1 MKKFL
6 VFTICAFIFLTSCI
20 DKNSK
25 ISSSGYTIIGTILN
39 QNNGTVYL
47 SKFLDHNILNIDST
61 LIKNDTFYFKG
72 NVTYPEKHL
81 ISFNNSS
88 NKLLLILENSD
99 ITINIDYDDFNN
111 SKVKGSYLNNELFYI
126 KNQSEDIFK
135 NIEYLYPSIQKARLE
150 NDVTKLAALNKE
162 IKEIEEDNLK
172 LILNYCENNP
182 SSYLSPILLN
192 DLLNN
197 YQTIDTTRAI
207 TIYNAFPSDIKNCT
221 DARLIAKKL
230 F

>member
-1 MKKFL
+1 MF
-6 VFTICAFIFLTSCI
+6 VCLTSCI
-20 DKNSK
+20 DKNNK
-25 ISSSGYTIIGTILN
+25 KTRSGYTIIGTILN

-47 SKFLDHNILNIDST
+47 SKFIDRNILNIDST

-197 YQTIDTTRAI
+197 YQTIDTSSVIR
-207 TIYNAFPSDIKNCT
+207 IYNSFPSDIKNCT